1 MKQGEIL
8 FNNLSSI
15 KDLHMYMT
23 SYPTLKMTSDDLE
36 KGVIE
41 GRNGCLIRNKGTFPE
56 QELQFTFTKESDN
69 EVLFD
74 LELIQLWLTTYKD
87 NRLYYGRNDKCYRVK
102 KVVFGDFKQEVKDT
116 AEITITFICEPFIY
130 EPNEKVHTITAS
142 NYNFNYTGT
151 APADTLIKVY
161 GSGNIQLTINNQTVL
176 LKNVNEVVTI
186 DSNLKQFRDKNGQSN
201 DLECVGNY
209 IALDKDDYNV
219 TYTGNVIKIELS
231 YYTAYRQ

>member
-23 SYPTLKMTSDDLE
+23 SYPTLSMDSEDFE
-36 KGVIE
+36 KVVIE
-41 GRNGCLIRNKGTFPE
+41 GRNGCLIRNKGTFKE
-56 QELQFTFTKESDN
+56 KELVFTFTKESDN

-74 LELIQLWLTTYKD
+74 LDLIQLWLTKYTD

-102 KVVFGDFKQEVKDT
+102 KIVFGDFKQEMKDT
-116 AEITITFICEPFIY
+116 AEVTITFICEPFIY
-130 EPNEKVHTITAS
+130 NPNENIHTITAS
-142 NYNFNYTGT
+142 NYKFNYRGT

-186 DSNLKQFRDKNGQSN
+186 DSNLKQFRDKNEQSK
-201 DLECVGNY
+201 DLECVGNF
-209 IALDKDDYNV
+209 IALDEDDYNV
-219 TYTGNVIKIELS
+219 TYTGNVTKIELS